1 MRLRRPGL
9 AAAQAL
15 LALMAIGAAGLTPA
29 AVGARGDSCA
39 TTAGHLNVQPFPGTP
54 DAPAQADVAFPAL
67 APREIVSLTVT
78 GSRSGSHRGRLT
90 RLQAGHGTAFLP
102 RRGFATG
109 EAVCVQASVKAR
121 SGRPGRIRFS
131 FRVATPGTP
140 LTAPSVHTAALK
152 PDPVDSDG
160 FTYSF
165 HSEPGLHPPLVTTSS
180 TGPVP
185 GEGDIFADTENSIQ
199 AGPLI
204 FSPQGQLIYYQPL
217 TQSAAFNV
225 QVQSYQGQSVL
236 TYWQGY
242 VKYSVGI
249 GRDRLLNHNYQLIAT
264 VYAGHGYSADL
275 HDFYITPQG
284 DAFITAYAP
293 IKANLSSVGGPKNG
307 TLLDSI
313 IQEIDIATG
322 QVLWEWHA
330 YGHVPL
336 NATYAGKPGR
346 DPYDY
351 FHINSIQPLPGG
363 NLLISSRHTWAVYGI
378 SMQSGQVLFALGG
391 KYSSFKMGRGT
402 QFEWQH
408 DARLLSDGTIT
419 LFDNGEGL
427 TKNAS
432 QSEALRIRLNFHTHR
447 ATLVRAFR
455 NDPPVLSSSQGD
467 VQVLSDGNTFVGWGA
482 APYFTEYGRRGRRL
496 FTLHLAGPLV
506 SYRAFRFPWWG
517 QPTTPPSIAI
527 SPSGRQTSVY
537 ASWNGATTVASW
549 RVLAGASPTTLAN
562 VGQFSKT
569 SFETGM
575 SVASTAPYFAVQALN
590 AAGAVLGTSS
600 VLTR

>member
-1 MRLRRPGL
+1 MTATRG
-9 AAAQAL
+9 L
-15 LALMAIGAAGLTPA
+15 LAVVAIGAAGLTPDA
-29 AVGARGDSCA
+29 AGGRAVSCA
-39 TTAGHLNVQPFPGTP
+39 TTARQLDVQPFPGTP
-54 DAPAQADVAFPAL
+54 DASPQADVAFPRL
-67 APREIVSLTVT
+67 APNEVENLTVV
-78 GSRSGSHRGRLT
+78 GARSGSHRGRLT
-90 RLQAGHGTAFLP
+90 RLPAGHGAAFLP
-102 RRGFATG
+102 RRSFVAG
-109 EAVCVQASVKAR
+109 EEVCVRASAR
-121 SGRPGRIRFS
+121 PRAGRPRQIAFS
-131 FRVATPGTP
+131 FRVASPGAP
-140 LTAPSVHTAALK
+140 LTSPRARPAAVGT
-152 PDPVDSDG
+152 DPVDAWG

-165 HSEPGLHPPLVTTSS
+165 HSAPGLHPPLVTVS
-180 TGPVP
+180 GPDPVP

-217 TQSAAFNV
+217 KQSAAFNV

-242 VKYSVGI
+242 VQNGVGI
-249 GRDRLLNHNYQLIAT
+249 GRDRILNHSYQLIAT

-293 IKANLSSVGGPKNG
+293 VKANLTSVGGPKNG

-313 IQEIDIATG
+313 VQEIDIATG

-346 DPYDY
+346 QPYDF
-351 FHINSIQPLPGG
+351 FHVNSVQPLPGG
-363 NLLISSRHTWAVYGI
+363 NLLISSRHTWAIYEI
-378 SMQSGQVLFALGG
+378 SMQSGQVVFALGG
-391 KYSSFKMGRGT
+391 KHSSFKMGRGT

-408 DARLLSDGTIT
+408 NARRLSDGTIT

-432 QSEALRIRLNFHTHR
+432 QSEALRLRLNFRTHR
-447 ATLVRAFR
+447 ASLVRAFT
-455 NDPPVLSSSQGD
+455 NQPAVLSNSQGN
-467 VQVLSDGNTFVGWGA
+467 VQVLPDGNTFVGWGA
-482 APYFTEYGRRGRRL
+482 AHWFTEFGRRGRRL
-496 FTLHLAGPLV
+496 FSMHFSGPLQ
-506 SYRAFRFPWWG
+506 SYRGVRFPWWG
-517 QPTTPPSIAI
+517 QPTTPPSLSV
-527 SPSGRQTSVY
+527 SPSGSQTDVY
-537 ASWNGATTVASW
+537 ASWNGATDVATW
-549 RVLAGASPTTLAN
+549 RVLAGATPAALATA
-562 VGQFSKT
+562 GQFPKT

-575 SVASTAPYFAVQALN
+575 SVDSSAPYFAVQALS

-600 VLTR
+600 VITR